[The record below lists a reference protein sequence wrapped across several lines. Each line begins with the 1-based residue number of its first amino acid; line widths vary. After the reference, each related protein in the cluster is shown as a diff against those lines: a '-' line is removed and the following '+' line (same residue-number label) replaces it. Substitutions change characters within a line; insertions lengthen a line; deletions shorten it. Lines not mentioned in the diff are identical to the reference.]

1 MEPRKP
7 PAKVRRVQVCKKTG
21 GQPWANTTIYVL
33 NFKPRRT
40 NVCYKR
46 HKLFKC
52 SFSPH
57 ILSLRQ
63 SVSFSLNFQQFFT
76 QPSLNKRLLQQIRNM
91 LGAPLVFQPW
101 SVDVQPSMEPEW
113 CQWLKDIKS
122 KPAISLLQL
131 AERKTPSSD
140 LSDRPKFQQVDS
152 LYIDYIDPK
161 IDPHSAAQPPFAPRC
176 FCLAKDL
183 DNGIKVSRCGVAFL
197 RINSDGHSRGQVDT
211 KPPAC
216 RAFPWV
222 LHGVS
227 PTFPEI
233 NCSF

>member
-1 MEPRKP
+1 M
-7 PAKVRRVQVCKKTG
+7 
-21 GQPWANTTIYVL
+21 N
-33 NFKPRRT
+33 
-40 NVCYKR
+40 
-46 HKLFKC
+46 
-52 SFSPH
+52 S
-57 ILSLRQ
+57 
-63 SVSFSLNFQQFFT
+63 QQFFT

-113 CQWLKDIKS
+113 CQWLKDTKS
-122 KPAISLLQL
+122 KPATVSACCNWLREKLLHL
-131 AERKTPSSD
+131 T
-140 LSDRPKFQQVDS
+140 LVIVPKFQQVDS
-152 LYIDYIDPK
+152 LYMDYIDPK
-161 IDPHSAAQPPFAPRC
+161 LHPHSAAQPPFAPRC

>member
-1 MEPRKP
+1 
-7 PAKVRRVQVCKKTG
+7 
-21 GQPWANTTIYVL
+21 
-33 NFKPRRT
+33 
-40 NVCYKR
+40 
-46 HKLFKC
+46 
-52 SFSPH
+52 
-57 ILSLRQ
+57 
-63 SVSFSLNFQQFFT
+63 
-76 QPSLNKRLLQQIRNM
+76 M

-113 CQWLKDIKS
+113 CQWLEDTKS

-161 IDPHSAAQPPFAPRC
+161 IDPHSAAQPLFAPRC

-197 RINSDGHSRGQVDT
+197 RINSDGHSRGLSWHEAARLPRISLSSSWSISNISWNKMFFLT
-211 KPPAC
+211 GS
-216 RAFPWV
+216 
-222 LHGVS
+222 GVS
-227 PTFPEI
+227 TGNATIANNFQNNNSTKSTEI
-233 NCSF
+233 HNTNYHQHQLHLGDDSITNRSLG